1 MLYFFICAFWS
12 QECLLI
18 HIIVYNSS
26 GSAASLVTMTAALRM
41 LVLMLFTLLHLQYC
55 CTKYLLLDMDTGN
68 KSDHVLRNN
77 NKALTQEDELSM

>member
-1 MLYFFICAFWS
+1 
-12 QECLLI
+12 
-18 HIIVYNSS
+18 
-26 GSAASLVTMTAALRM
+26 MTAALRM